1 MNNTGV
7 KVLQAGHIGVECD
20 DSVAEKMLLLL
31 TRSTAPVCT
40 ICLHGVCLWW
50 LSIYMMMWFHFT
62 FHFEIKKKRM
72 HQKKNALTCCV
83 YASCLW
89 HFLHIL
95 TLNIKTGMMLLWLP
109 AGCFWV
115 YFCREPC
122 VSGGLNRRDSK
133 SLKWSTAAA
142 ARDKLS
148 YLLTW
153 MLNEKQECYA
163 AGVASLSKY
172 LILNVLQSFST
183 SIKESSGD
191 SCTWDLKV
199 QVKIFP

>member
-31 TRSTAPVCT
+31 TRSTAPVC
-40 ICLHGVCLWW
+40 WW
-50 LSIYMMMWFHFT
+50 LMIVNIYDDVISLYLSLWN
-62 FHFEIKKKRM
+62 KKKRM

-199 QVKIFP
+199 QIKIFP

>member
-1 MNNTGV
+1 MWRQRCWEDAAAAHSQYG
-7 KVLQAGHIGVECD
+7 
-20 DSVAEKMLLLL
+20 S
-31 TRSTAPVCT
+31 
-40 ICLHGVCLWW
+40 CLHYLFTWSLPLMIVNIYDDVISLYLSLWN
-50 LSIYMMMWFHFT
+50 
-62 FHFEIKKKRM
+62 KKKRECTR
-72 HQKKNALTCCV
+72 KKNALTCCV